1 MRDFTKLRV
10 WQKAHELA
18 LEIYSTTQLFP
29 HEERFG
35 LSAHLRKTGISISS
49 NIAEG
54 CGRDSDAELVRF
66 LSIAAGSASEA
77 ECQVLLARDLKFLS
91 GETTNGLTNRI
102 REIRR
107 MLFGL
112 KQSLKSADSQH
123 LKSDTDS

>member
-18 LEIYSTTQLFP
+18 LEIYRTTQQFP
-29 HEERFG
+29 QDERFG
-35 LSAHLRKTGISISS
+35 LAAHLRKTGISIVS

-77 ECQVLLARDLKFLS
+77 ECQVLLASDLGFLS
-91 GETTNGLTNRI
+91 GETSNDLTNRI
-102 REIRR
+102 HEIRR
-107 MLFGL
+107 MLYGFKQNL
-112 KQSLKSADSQH
+112 K
-123 LKSDTDS
+123 